1 MQAVPG
7 HTQYIRGAVLRP
19 STRTSKGTKEE
30 RAAEREEQ
38 FELQKELLKKRRDGS
53 WQQKVK
59 DRRALASKYI
69 RDPAYKKQV
78 DDERREQKKRDKLAR
93 GEEERSGFRFI
104 VPIAPFGLPEYDEG
118 ERFDLRGGYVDNGW
132 VDEDEVPL
140 GEKLSSFFGFSKKKE
155 VSKTAPRKGK
165 K

>member
-1 MQAVPG
+1 MSA
-7 HTQYIRGAVLRP
+7 
-19 STRTSKGTKEE
+19 
-30 RAAEREEQ
+30 
-38 FELQKELLKKRRDGS
+38 LLAILP
-53 WQQKVK
+53 
-59 DRRALASKYI
+59 ALAEWLP
-69 RDPAYKKQV
+69 PAPC
-78 DDERREQKKRDKLAR
+78 
-93 GEEERSGFRFI
+93 RFI
-104 VPIAPFGLPEYDEG
+104 VPIAPFGEAALPAAACLHASPLLCKSSIATRAAPAGLPEYDEG